1 MSESNYSNI
10 LEEITILY
18 VEDDTETAKH
28 VSETLLL
35 FSKNI
40 LIASNTEE
48 AYEFFINNDIHL
60 LITDI
65 EMPGKNGIS
74 LIKKIRERN
83 ISIPIIVI
91 TAFTNNEYL
100 IDCLNL
106 NIHGYIQKPISYN
119 KLTEIIRKTVEY
131 LNISNNIHFKIAEDI
146 YYNQLESSII
156 KNKEFIKLH
165 KKEKYLMDLLVKNK
179 NKLVTYETFEQII
192 WTNFDESMSQCA
204 LRTLI
209 KSLRQKLS
217 NKFIEN
223 VSGIGYKLNT
233 SLD

>member
-40 LIASNTEE
+40 LIANEE

-83 ISIPIIVI
+83 ISIPIG
-91 TAFTNNEYL
+91 NY
-100 IDCLNL
+100 C
-106 NIHGYIQKPISYN
+106 
-119 KLTEIIRKTVEY
+119 
-131 LNISNNIHFKIAEDI
+131 I
-146 YYNQLESSII
+146 YKQ
-156 KNKEFIKLH
+156 
-165 KKEKYLMDLLVKNK
+165 
-179 NKLVTYETFEQII
+179 
-192 WTNFDESMSQCA
+192 
-204 LRTLI
+204 
-209 KSLRQKLS
+209 
-217 NKFIEN
+217 
-223 VSGIGYKLNT
+223 
-233 SLD
+233 